1 MIIPVQRMAPVR
13 STLIQL
19 TQTRNNQPEPDPI
32 QLFDDVIIT
41 LKSVGSQV
49 LSIRMNDMQLE
60 KETDLTCSDEDGNIE
75 YYKVKMLIPPKV
87 TASLNSK
94 ATLAEGEELKASC
107 SAKGGQPNVS
117 IRNGY
122 IYSCIQVYI
131 QLP

>member
-1 MIIPVQRMAPVR
+1 MIL
-13 STLIQL
+13 TGNDNNQL
-19 TQTRNNQPEPDPI
+19 YYGHPKSLPTQTQH
-32 QLFDDVIIT
+32 FDDVNISI
-41 LKSVGSQV
+41 KSVGSQV

-122 IYSCIQVYI
+122 IFYIQVHTVRTPYI
-131 QLP
+131 FPTW

>member
-1 MIIPVQRMAPVR
+1 M
-13 STLIQL
+13 T
-19 TQTRNNQPEPDPI
+19 EPDHPA
-32 QLFDDVIIT
+32 LNRAGRGFLIIT
-41 LKSVGSQV
+41 IKSVGSQV
-49 LSIRMNDMQLE
+49 LSIRMNDMQIE

-122 IYSCIQVYI
+122 IYSCIQVNI
-131 QLP
+131 QLS

>member
-1 MIIPVQRMAPVR
+1 
-13 STLIQL
+13 
-19 TQTRNNQPEPDPI
+19 
-32 QLFDDVIIT
+32 
-41 LKSVGSQV
+41 
-49 LSIRMNDMQLE
+49 MNDMQLE

-122 IYSCIQVYI
+122 IYSYTLGRTPYI
-131 QLP
+131 FVKMTVSNHLKLVKYSRR

>member
-1 MIIPVQRMAPVR
+1 M
-13 STLIQL
+13 
-19 TQTRNNQPEPDPI
+19 
-32 QLFDDVIIT
+32 
-41 LKSVGSQV
+41 GSQV